1 MKDDLHEPHPAS
13 TCDAFPLAVALS
25 QAKAEIESL
34 QRQLAEA
41 VANEREECLNE
52 CSRAGRSNSPSN
64 EFARGYH
71 AATDDIAAAIRDRSN
86 G

>member
-41 VANEREECLNE
+41 VANEREACAKAAERERVVEVGPGDDAYN
-52 CSRAGRSNSPSN
+52 RACC
-64 EFARGYH
+64 H
-71 AATDDIAAAIRDRSN
+71 IAAAIRERSN